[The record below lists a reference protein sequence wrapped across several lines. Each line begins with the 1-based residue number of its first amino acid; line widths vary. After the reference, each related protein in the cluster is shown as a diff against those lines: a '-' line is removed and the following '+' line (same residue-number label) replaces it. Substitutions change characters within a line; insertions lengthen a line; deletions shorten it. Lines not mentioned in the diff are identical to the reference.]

1 MLMPSIFGENMFDE
15 FFRDPFFDSKDMK
28 KLEKKLYGRRG
39 KNLMKTDIRETD
51 TGYELEMDLPG
62 FRKDEIRASL
72 RDGYLTISAAKGLD
86 KDEQENTSGR
96 YIRQERYAGA
106 CERSFYVGEDM
117 TEDDI
122 KGEFKHGILRLS
134 ISKKEAKPLAEE
146 KKYISI
152 EG

>member
-15 FFRDPFFDSKDMK
+15 FFRDPFFDSRDMK

-62 FRKDEIRASL
+62 FRKDEIKASL

-96 YIRQERYAGA
+96 YIRQERYSGA
-106 CERSFYVGEDM
+106 MSRTFYVGEDVKQ
-117 TEDDI
+117 EDI
-122 KGEFKHGILRLS
+122 KAKFENGILSLS
-134 ISKKEAKPLAEE
+134 VPKPVEQKKVETSKRIA
-146 KKYISI
+146 I

>member
-15 FFRDPFFDSKDMK
+15 FFRDPFFDSRDMK

-39 KNLMKTDIRETD
+39 KNLMKTDIRESD

-86 KDEQENTSGR
+86 KDEQELRTLTDSTVYKLSR
-96 YIRQERYAGA
+96 I
-106 CERSFYVGEDM
+106 
-117 TEDDI
+117 TDDAFEKLDLI
-122 KGEFKHGILRLS
+122 PEF
-134 ISKKEAKPLAEE
+134 
-146 KKYISI
+146 
-152 EG
+152 